1 MAGNYVATLAELAG
15 ISITPVQMASTNVA
29 PTQMASMNVTST
41 YSQYR
46 MMADSLNKQVAV
58 VAVTHQIEGLKAHTK
73 SSSSFP
79 SQECTTWRSHEV
91 VDFGLRNK

>member
-1 MAGNYVATLAELAG
+1 
-15 ISITPVQMASTNVA
+15 
-29 PTQMASMNVTST
+29 MASMNVTST

-58 VAVTHQIEGLKAHTK
+58 VAVVAVTHQIEGLKAHIK